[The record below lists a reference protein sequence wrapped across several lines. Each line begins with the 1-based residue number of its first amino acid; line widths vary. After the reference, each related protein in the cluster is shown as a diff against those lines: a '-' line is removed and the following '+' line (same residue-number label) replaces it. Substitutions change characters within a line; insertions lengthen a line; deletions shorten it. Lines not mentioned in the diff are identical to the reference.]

1 MNRLRRYERIG
12 WLTLALGALLLLVY
26 GGWVV
31 RTGGWSALLLTSDQQ
46 GRVRFQKK
54 DYKGAAER
62 FQDPLWQATA
72 LYRAGDFKKAAGIL
86 MGFDTAQAA
95 YNHGNALAMQGL
107 YTDAIA
113 RYEQALTLEPDWADA
128 RVNLDI
134 ARGLAEKLKRH
145 GGEGTGG
152 KLGADDI
159 QISEGKSAPRP
170 GEAETAQTEGGFS
183 DAEMRTLWLRRVQ
196 TRPADFLKAKFAY
209 QQSRQKQKGNP

>member
-1 MNRLRRYERIG
+1 MSRLRRYEQIG

-26 GGWVV
+26 GGWVG
-31 RTGGWSALLLTSDQQ
+31 RTSGWAALFLTDDQQ
-46 GRVRFQKK
+46 GRIRFQKK
-54 DYKGAAER
+54 DYKVAAER

-86 MGFDTAQAA
+86 IGFDTAQAA
-95 YNHGNALAMQGL
+95 YNHGNALAMQGQ

-113 RYEQALTLEPDWADA
+113 RYEQALTLEPDWTDA

-159 QISEGKSAPRP
+159 QMSTGKSPPRP
-170 GEAETAQTEGGFS
+170 GEAQTVQTEGGFS

-209 QQSRQKQKGNP
+209 QQSRQQQEGGQ